1 MELIF
6 IISALGLAA
15 VILLLT
21 PRRAS
26 AHCDTMDGPTVK
38 DGMKALETGN
48 VNYAIKWVF
57 PETETEVRE
66 AFGLSLK
73 VRKLGAEAK
82 ELADRYFIDTLV
94 RVHRAGE
101 GVPFTGVKPRGTP
114 VDERIAAADKSLEI
128 GNLSPLKDLVTR
140 EVMHDLEKKFERA
153 MSLKDFDVDDVD
165 AARRYIEAYVIFF
178 KTAEG
183 HGDVHGHGHG
193 H

>member
-1 MELIF
+1 MLF
-6 IISALGLAA
+6 RS
-15 VILLLT
+15 
-21 PRRAS
+21 
-26 AHCDTMDGPTVK
+26 
-38 DGMKALETGN
+38 
-48 VNYAIKWVF
+48 
-57 PETETEVRE
+57 
-66 AFGLSLK
+66 
-73 VRKLGAEAK
+73 
-82 ELADRYFIDTLV
+82 
-94 RVHRAGE
+94 
-101 GVPFTGVKPRGTP
+101 GVKPRGTP

-140 EVMHDLEKKFERA
+140 EVMHNLEKKFERA

>member
-21 PRRAS
+21 PRRAD

-38 DGMKALETGN
+38 DGMRALETGN
-48 VNYAIKWVF
+48 VNHAIKWVF
-57 PETETEVRE
+57 PEMEAEVRE
-66 AFGLSLK
+66 AFALSLK
-73 VRKLGAEAK
+73 VRKLGTEAK
-82 ELADRYFIDTLV
+82 ELADRYFIETLV

-114 VDERIAAADKSLEI
+114 VDERVAAADRSLEI
-128 GNLSPLKDLVTR
+128 GDLSPLRGLVSR

-153 MSLKDFDVDDVD
+153 MALKDFDVNDVD
-165 AARRYIEAYVIFF
+165 AARKYIEAYVIFF

-183 HGDVHGHGHG
+183 HEDAHSHGHH

>member
-1 MELIF
+1 MELLF
-6 IISALGLAA
+6 IISVLGLAA
-15 VILLLT
+15 AVLLLT

-26 AHCDTMDGPTVK
+26 AHCDTMDGPTAK
-38 DGMKALETGN
+38 DGIKALETGN

-57 PETETEVRE
+57 PEGEQEVRE

-82 ELADRYFIDTLV
+82 ELADRYFIDTLI

-101 GVPFTGVKPRGTP
+101 GAPFTGVKPRGTP
-114 VDERIAAADKSLEI
+114 VDKKVAAADKSLEI
-128 GNLSPLKDLVTR
+128 GNLTPLKGLVTH
-140 EVMHDLEKKFERA
+140 EEMHDLEKKFKRA
-153 MSLKDFDVDDVD
+153 MALKDFDVNDVD
-165 AARRYIEAYVIFF
+165 AAREYIEAYVIFF

-183 HGDVHGHGHG
+183 HGDVHSHGHG

>member
-57 PETETEVRE
+57 PETEAEVRE